1 MCFTWL
7 GLLTLHAFHLACC
20 LVVSICCR
28 FEGDGMV
35 HATRIKDGV
44 ASFCNHFVDT
54 HKLREEKR
62 AGFPIYAKVRGGSL

>member
-1 MCFTWL
+1 
-7 GLLTLHAFHLACC
+7 
-20 LVVSICCR
+20 
-28 FEGDGMV
+28 MV

-62 AGFPIYAKVRGGSL
+62 AGFPIYAKVRCSTGHRIMLLSGILVVAP